1 MTQNPARCFKTRKD
15 GLINKAHVLHNL
27 LPDAKVAMFALY
39 DGNIYSYQSHENWPL
54 NPFEI
59 GGGTALPDDQKL
71 PGHFV
76 TIKFTRDSPSSH
88 ISGTIWTHEE
98 YRLRNTTR
106 IESYNASIQHLQAS
120 TYAIVHSLHADTFH
134 SSDGKHESAF
144 FSRPPGNAF
153 AAVSDDSQVLD
164 RERKCCS
171 RWRFSVDENRL
182 ELQRVAE
189 TIKTVGYVKHE
200 RLLQSLHAHTFRRG
214 EEDRQE
220 SRNV

>member
-1 MTQNPARCFKTRKD
+1 
-15 GLINKAHVLHNL
+15 
-27 LPDAKVAMFALY
+27 MFALY

-71 PGHFV
+71 PGHFA
-76 TIKFTRDSPSSH
+76 TIKFTRDSRQGSDSGSSTTTKSENSDESVNAGMERHHTYLARSGPMNNTGCETPPGSRATTPPSS
-88 ISGTIWTHEE
+88 SFKLALTPSST
-98 YRLRNTTR
+98 
-106 IESYNASIQHLQAS
+106 AS
-120 TYAIVHSLHADTFH
+120 TPTPSIL
-134 SSDGKHESAF
+134 
-144 FSRPPGNAF
+144 PM
-153 AAVSDDSQVLD
+153 
-164 RERKCCS
+164 
-171 RWRFSVDENRL
+171 
-182 ELQRVAE
+182 RVAE